1 MKYPPLLEESLDF
14 VETPFLVIDPKK
26 VVKNYRRLCQAFDGN
41 VMIYYAVKANSHVE
55 FLKQLNREGSSF
67 DVASLGE
74 IMKLIKL
81 GVSPDRMS
89 FGNTIKKAR
98 DVDVA
103 YTMGVELFAVDS
115 EMEIDKVAR
124 YAPGSKVFVRIHTSG
139 LESDWPLSGKFGTT
153 VDHAVE
159 LVDWARFRGLKPVGV
174 SFHVGSQ
181 NYNPKNWEIAIKDAG
196 IVFNEAAKRYHIILD
211 FLNTGGGWP
220 VKHVKPIP
228 NVEDI
233 ASVIMDSV
241 KRYIGNSVLI
251 ATEPG
256 RYMVGDAGTLVS
268 SVVLRSKRLGK
279 DWVYIDTGVFH
290 GLMETIEDF
299 RYEIE
304 VFGKEDIPRK
314 KFTLAGPTCDSVDV
328 IYDEVDLPKNI
339 AEGDKVIFINAGA
352 YTIEY
357 ASHFNGIEPPAVYTL
372 EQLKVLYEINKTA

>member
-14 VETPFLVIDPKK
+14 VETPFLAIDPKK
-26 VVKNYRRLCQAFDGN
+26 VVKNYRRLYQAFDGN
-41 VMIYYAVKANSHVE
+41 VVIYYAVKANSHIE
-55 FLKQLNREGSSF
+55 FLKQLSREGSSF

-81 GVSPDRMS
+81 GVSPNRMS

-98 DVDVA
+98 DIDVA

-124 YAPGSKVFVRIHTSG
+124 YAPGSKVFIRIHTSG
-139 LESDWPLSGKFGTT
+139 SESDWPLSGKFGAA

-159 LVDWARFRGLKPVGV
+159 LVDWARFRGLKPIGV

-181 NYNPKNWEIAIKDAG
+181 NYSPGSWEFAIKDAAV
-196 IVFNEAAKRYHIILD
+196 VFNEVARRYHIILD

-228 NVEDI
+228 KIEDI

-241 KRYIGNSVLI
+241 KKYIGDEVLI

-290 GLMETIEDF
+290 GLMETMEDF

-304 VFGKEDIPRK
+304 VFGKESVPRK

-328 IYDEVDLPKNI
+328 IYDEVDLPENI
-339 AEGDKVIFINAGA
+339 VEGDKVIFINAGA
-352 YTIEY
+352 YTVEY

-372 EQLKVLYEINKTA
+372 EQLKILYEVNKSA

>member
-181 NYNPKNWEIAIKDAG
+181 NYNPKNWEIAIKDAAV
-196 IVFNEAAKRYHIILD
+196 VFNEAAKRYHIILD